1 MSLSCHNFLHSR
13 TKWETKRLDYQKALL
28 SLNLLLRNI
37 NDSIREGDGE
47 RLMENYK
54 VAMLYFKAHGH
65 KNYAL
70 SLLKFFYTIK
80 YRSEHAHELLWE
92 GFVNNKGF
100 PGRNI
105 SLDLHLEHLN
115 NFLKEL
121 LKNLRS
127 NLNEANA
134 ARISKALNNIKR
146 LVDNTEKMLKI
157 KKANPGSNR
166 MKTEE
171 SVRHLATEMH
181 KSNPFRETYEIYE
194 SFPNFNGRYYKN

>member
-1 MSLSCHNFLHSR
+1 M
-13 TKWETKRLDYQKALL
+13 
-28 SLNLLLRNI
+28 NLLLRNI

-54 VAMLYFKAHGH
+54 VAMLYFKAYGH

-80 YRSEHAHELLWE
+80 YRSEQAHELLWE

-127 NLNEANA
+127 NMNEQNA
-134 ARISKALNNIKR
+134 ERISKALNNIKR
-146 LVDNTEKMLKI
+146 LVDNTEKMLDI
-157 KKANPGSNR
+157 KKSSSGSNR

-171 SVRHLATEMH
+171 SVRHLAVELH
-181 KSNPFRETYEIYE
+181 KSNPFKETYDTYE
-194 SFPNFNGRYYKN
+194 SFPDFNSKVLQKLDCTGFMEWMITKRKEFLALNCGKESN